1 MNIYV
6 GNLSYTTT
14 QDTLKALFEQHGT
27 VESVRVI
34 TDKMTGRSRGFGFV
48 MMANDEEGARAL
60 QALNNFEFEGRMLK
74 VSEANSPQE
83 GGERSG
89 PRGGGRPGGDRG
101 GDRGGASRGPRF
113 GGGRDRRF

>member
-14 QDTLKALFEQHGT
+14 QDGLKELFEQHGT
-27 VESVRVI
+27 VESSRVI

-48 MMANDEEGARAL
+48 MMPNDEEASRAL

-83 GGERSG
+83 GGERHGG
-89 PRGGGRPGGDRG
+89 PRGGGRGGDRG
-101 GDRGGASRGPRF
+101 GDRGGSRGPRF
-113 GGGRDRRF
+113 GGGRERRF